1 MKYQAPSQKPEAS
14 YAGRVLLPILL
25 AVSSS
30 FACALDTISD
40 EDLGSVTGEGIAFL
54 PENFQIAFNDLA
66 YIQAIPT
73 SLPIGNTNVADMYW
87 YGVQFTGA
95 NSAGANT
102 GNVTSRAGYT
112 TATTNPWGSA
122 DNPWVLKVESPV
134 ALTYSTSTAA
144 TTAVAYP
151 VFNYYAPRAL
161 AADQSAQAVDGTTP
175 SNPGQIN
182 KAKAD
187 GVYQSINNG
196 GLKYSFWGDIIV
208 RDRNTW
214 GCASNPTTCAE
225 VSRMQSQSIW
235 NDFTMNGSR
244 FSIFQNTYDQSFG
257 FSWINRLN
265 SASTGMMRF
274 SVAETT
280 PAVGTP
286 ATAAPVFN
294 NLEGLF
300 ITDMDINMIVGV
312 QHYQP
317 VTLNNAADVNDAA
330 TPWDETRNLAIE
342 VVRIPNSPSIYGA
355 FYRDYGS
362 TAPAELEKMCTNA
375 TLDCSKATHGQIR
388 MGNVTF
394 KDPSG
399 ATTWAYTRPPSP
411 PSGPKDNLVYD
422 NGGPDTANGNIG
434 SALIDG
440 LMIQHLKI
448 TTTGI

>member
-1 MKYQAPSQKPEAS
+1 MKYQAPSQKPETS

-54 PENFQIAFNDLA
+54 PENFQVAFNDLA

-73 SLPIGNTNVADMYW
+73 SLPISSNNVADLYW

-95 NSAGANT
+95 NSAGAYT

-122 DNPWVLKVESPV
+122 DNPWLLKVESPV
-134 ALTYSTSTAA
+134 ALKYSTSTSA

-161 AADQSAQAVDGTTP
+161 AADQFVGGTAGDG
-175 SNPGQIN
+175 Q
-182 KAKAD
+182 
-187 GVYQSINNG
+187 YQSINNG
-196 GLKYSFWGDIIV
+196 GLKYSFWGDVIV
-208 RDRNTW
+208 RDRTTT

-244 FSIFQNTYDQSFG
+244 FSIFQNTYDSSFG
-257 FSWINRLN
+257 LSWINRLN
-265 SASTGMMRF
+265 SSTTSVMRF

-280 PAVGTP
+280 QAVGTP
-286 ATAAPVFN
+286 ATAAPVFSN
-294 NLEGLF
+294 SEGLF

-375 TLDCSKATHGQIR
+375 TLDCSKATHGQLR

-394 KDPSG
+394 KDPGG
-399 ATTWAYTRPPSP
+399 ATSWAYTRPPNL

-422 NGGPDTANGNIG
+422 NGGADTANGNIG
-434 SALIDG
+434 SLMIDG

>member
-1 MKYQAPSQKPEAS
+1 MSNRS
-14 YAGRVLLPILL
+14 GRNSAAFPLVVFMLLPAL
-25 AVSSS
+25 AGAGMV
-30 FACALDTISD
+30 ALED
-40 EDLGSVTGEGIAFL
+40 EALSQLTGEGVAFL
-54 PENFQIAFNDLA
+54 PENFQVAFNDLA

-73 SLPIGNTNVADMYW
+73 SLPISSNNVADLYW

-122 DNPWVLKVESPV
+122 DNPWLLKVESPV
-134 ALTYSTSTAA
+134 ALKYSTSTSA

-161 AADQSAQAVDGTTP
+161 AADQFVGGTAGDG
-175 SNPGQIN
+175 Q
-182 KAKAD
+182 
-187 GVYQSINNG
+187 YQSINNG
-196 GLKYSFWGDIIV
+196 GLKYSFWGDVIV
-208 RDRNTW
+208 RDRTTT

-244 FSIFQNTYDQSFG
+244 FSIFQNTYDSSFG
-257 FSWINRLN
+257 LSWINRLN
-265 SASTGMMRF
+265 SSTTSVMRF

-280 PAVGTP
+280 QAVGTP
-286 ATAAPVFN
+286 ATAAPVFSN
-294 NLEGLF
+294 SEGLF

-375 TLDCSKATHGQIR
+375 TLDCSKATHGQLR

-394 KDPSG
+394 KDPGG
-399 ATTWAYTRPPSP
+399 ATSWAYTRPPNL

-422 NGGPDTANGNIG
+422 NGGADTANGNIG
-434 SALIDG
+434 SLMIDG

>member
-1 MKYQAPSQKPEAS
+1 MKTDHNLKPPPLVA
-14 YAGRVLLPILL
+14 AFILL
-25 AVSSS
+25 LSLGVQGAR
-30 FACALDTISD
+30 ALSEMDDAGMADIN
-40 EDLGSVTGEGIAFL
+40 GHGIAFL
-54 PENFQIAFNDLA
+54 PENLQIAFNDLA

-73 SLPIGNTNVADMYW
+73 SLPLSATNVADLYW
-87 YGVQFTGA
+87 YGVQLTGA

-122 DNPWVLKVESPV
+122 DNPWLLKVESPTAYLYNG
-134 ALTYSTSTAA
+134 ALSP
-144 TTAVAYP
+144 YP
-151 VFNYYAPRAL
+151 VFNYYAPRAR
-161 AADQSAQAVDGTTP
+161 AADQFVGGAAGDG
-175 SNPGQIN
+175 
-182 KAKAD
+182 K
-187 GVYQSINNG
+187 YQSIDNG
-196 GLKYSFWGDIIV
+196 GLKYSFWGDVIV
-208 RDRNTW
+208 RDRNTS

-257 FSWINRLN
+257 LSWINRLN
-265 SASTGMMRF
+265 SASTGVMRF

-280 PAVGTP
+280 QAVGTP
-286 ATAAPVFN
+286 ATAAPVFSDS
-294 NLEGLF
+294 EGLF

-317 VTLNNAADVNDAA
+317 LTLDNAANVDNVA
-330 TPWDETRNLAIE
+330 TPSDETRNLSIE
-342 VVRIPNSPSIYGA
+342 LVRIPNTPSVYGA
-355 FYRDYGS
+355 FYRNYASS
-362 TAPAELEKMCTNA
+362 TAPELAKMCTNA
-375 TLDCSKATHGQIR
+375 TLDCTAATHGQLR

-394 KDPSG
+394 KDPGG
-399 ATTWAYTRPPSP
+399 ATSWAYTRPPNL

-422 NGGPDTANGNIG
+422 NGGADTANGNIG
-434 SALIDG
+434 SLMIDG

>member
-73 SLPIGNTNVADMYW
+73 SLPISSNNVADLYW

-122 DNPWVLKVESPV
+122 DNPWLLKVESPV
-134 ALTYSTSTAA
+134 ALKYSTSTSA

-161 AADQSAQAVDGTTP
+161 AADQFVGGTAGDG
-175 SNPGQIN
+175 Q
-182 KAKAD
+182 
-187 GVYQSINNG
+187 YQSINNG
-196 GLKYSFWGDIIV
+196 GLKYSFWGDVIV
-208 RDRNTW
+208 RDRTTT

-265 SASTGMMRF
+265 SSTTGVMRF

-286 ATAAPVFN
+286 ATAAPVFSN
-294 NLEGLF
+294 SEGLF

-317 VTLNNAADVNDAA
+317 LTLNNAADVNDAA

-375 TLDCSKATHGQIR
+375 TLDCSKATHGQLR

-394 KDPSG
+394 KDPGG
-399 ATTWAYTRPPSP
+399 ATSWAYTRPPNL

-422 NGGPDTANGNIG
+422 NGGADTANGNIG
-434 SALIDG
+434 SLMIDG